1 MYPNTFYR
9 VSLKA
14 YITDEQGR
22 VFVVKENDN
31 EGRSF
36 WGLPGG
42 GLDHGE
48 LPHDCLKRE
57 IQEELG
63 VSDVII
69 NEIAYTKSFYM
80 SNKDAWMIWIV
91 YRAEINSTNFEFAD
105 GVTDTTFI
113 DAHELESSSDM
124 FEQGIVEV
132 DLALKGAE

>member
-9 VSLKA
+9 VSVKA

-57 IQEELG
+57 IQEELR

-80 SNKDAWMIWIV
+80 SNKDAWLMWIV
-91 YRAEINSTNFEFAD
+91 YRAKINSSEYVFGD
-105 GVTDTTFI
+105 GVTDALYINTERL
-113 DAHELESSSDM
+113 ASSVDM

-132 DLALKGAE
+132 DRAMKAIA

>member
-9 VSLKA
+9 VSVKA

-48 LPHDCLKRE
+48 LPQDCLRRE

-63 VSDVII
+63 MTDVVI
-69 NEIAYTKSFYM
+69 NELAYTKSFYM
-80 SNKDAWMIWIV
+80 SNKDAWLMWIV
-91 YRAEINSTNFEFAD
+91 YKAKINSSEYVFDD
-105 GVTDTTFI
+105 GVTDAKYI
-113 DAHELESSSDM
+113 NAQELETSDDM
-124 FEQGIVEV
+124 FEKSVFEV
-132 DLALKGAE
+132 SKFVH